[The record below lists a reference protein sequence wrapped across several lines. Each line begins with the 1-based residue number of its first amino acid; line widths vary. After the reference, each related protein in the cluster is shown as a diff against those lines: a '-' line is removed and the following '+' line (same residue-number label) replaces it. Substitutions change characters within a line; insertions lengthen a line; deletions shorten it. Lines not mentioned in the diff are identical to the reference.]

1 MSTKRK
7 DQDLGNDS
15 KSAEAKRTGSSQRP
29 AKPPKGV
36 DRWFDAE
43 LNKLYIDVVNEPL
56 PEDLVR
62 LITQLK
68 ARKAT

>member
-1 MSTKRK
+1 MSSKQR

-15 KSAEAKRTGSSQRP
+15 KGAEGKRAAGGQRSAK
-29 AKPPKGV
+29 PKGV

-43 LNKLYIDVVNEPL
+43 LNKLYVDVVNEPL
-56 PEDLVR
+56 PEDLLR
-62 LITQLK
+62 LVAELK